1 MQTIQTNQTNVKSF
15 SQFTKENY
23 SGSITSNEVQLNKT
37 APLTYHT
44 ILFNFELKFKNYV
57 RLCTEQKFEEASR
70 QYEKALKEL
79 DNELREY
86 ASQQTG
92 KFIICE
98 S

>member
-1 MQTIQTNQTNVKSF
+1 MQTIQTNKTNVKTF
-15 SQFTKENY
+15 AQFAKENY
-23 SGSITSNEVQLNKT
+23 SGSITSNEIQLNKT

-44 ILFNFELKFKNYV
+44 ILFSFELKFKNYV
-57 RLCTEQKFEEASR
+57 RLCVEQKYEEASR
-70 QYEKALKEL
+70 EYEKALKEL

>member
-1 MQTIQTNQTNVKSF
+1 MQTIKTNQTNVKSF
-15 SQFTKENY
+15 RQFAKENY
-23 SGSITSNEVQLNKT
+23 SGSIASNEVQLNKT

-57 RLCTEQKFEEASR
+57 RLCTEQKYEEASR
-70 QYEKALKEL
+70 QYEKALREL

-92 KFIICE
+92 QFIICE

>member
-1 MQTIQTNQTNVKSF
+1 MQTIQTNKTNVKTF
-15 SQFTKENY
+15 AQFAKENY
-23 SGSITSNEVQLNKT
+23 SGSITSNEIQLNKT

-44 ILFNFELKFKNYV
+44 ILFSFEQKFKQYV
-57 RLCTEQKFEEASR
+57 NLCVEGKFEEASR

-79 DNELREY
+79 NNELREY

-92 KFIICE
+92 KYIICE

>member
-1 MQTIQTNQTNVKSF
+1 MQTIRTNQTNVKSF
-15 SQFTKENY
+15 SQFTNENH
-23 SGSITSNEVQLNKT
+23 SGSLTSNEVQLHKT

-44 ILFNFELKFKNYV
+44 ILFNFEQKFKQYV
-57 RLCTEQKFEEASR
+57 NLCVEGKFEEASR
-70 QYEKALKEL
+70 KYEKALKEL